1 MSLAEKLLD
10 NFNQLEDANKKEVI
24 DFVEFLRIKEQKK
37 LEFLMDGIIA
47 DNHEAL
53 EELGK

>member
-10 NFNQLEDANKKEVI
+10 NFNKLEDANKKEVI

-37 LEFLMDGIIA
+37 LELLMDGIII